1 MLRDVI
7 SIFSLY
13 VQKVY
18 WVPSLSQNQ
27 KQALVQVQARS
38 QFVQIYS
45 VSADMISNLR
55 EYEVRI
61 TVFAFNSEDIIVS
74 TS

>member
-1 MLRDVI
+1 MYKKFIEYLAFHKTKNRRW
-7 SIFSLY
+7 Y
-13 VQKVY
+13 RCK
-18 WVPSLSQNQ
+18 
-27 KQALVQVQARS
+27 LVVN
-38 QFVQIYS
+38 FVQIYS